1 MVTENFQASSNGELS
16 VHKGEIVYLVH
27 RDKKSSTFYHVRSFT
42 RERDGLVPS
51 KLLHKSKEK
60 NDSDHK
66 LKRSDSIG

>member
-1 MVTENFQASSNGELS
+1 MVTDTYNALTPEELS

-60 NDSDHK
+60 KDPEHK